1 MVPSPYPQAVPD
13 IHYAPAEDADIA
25 YTITGEGDIPL
36 IWTLGYVSHLDV
48 NWAFPLFR
56 RFADALGEFTRLI
69 VYDKRGMGLSSRGTP
84 GTPLE
89 TRMDDIRAVL
99 DHAGIERAAVM
110 GESEGGP
117 LSMLFAAAHPERTTH
132 LVLQGAEVRERSDD
146 EWPWGDG
153 DDEWFEEYIAGLVD
167 NWGTASEGWVTALFG
182 EELEDPVWAAE
193 HLSRLL
199 RNAASPREGL
209 AWQLASR
216 EIDVRSILPSIRV
229 PTLVLS
235 SLGDPAVPV
244 QSARY
249 IAEHVPGAT
258 LVERDGSEHLPWMK
272 PEAVIPDIREFLT
285 GERVEPVAERVLA
298 TVLFTDLVGS
308 TDRAARMGD
317 AAWRGLLETHHAA
330 ARREIAAHRGI
341 EVGSAGDGFLARFDG
356 PGRAVRCA
364 EAIIDEARSH
374 GLEVRAGV
382 HTGEVELL
390 GDDIAGLAVHIGAR
404 IAGMAGP
411 GEVLVSGSV
420 RDISAGSGLSFADRG
435 EHELKGVPGSWRVYV
450 VER

>member
-1 MVPSPYPQAVPD
+1 MPE
-13 IHYAPAEDADIA
+13 IHYAPADEADIA
-25 YTITGEGDIPL
+25 YTITGDGEIPL

-56 RFADALGEFTRLI
+56 RFAEALGEFSRLI

-117 LSMLFAAAHPERTTH
+117 LSMLFAAAHPERVSH

-153 DDEWFEEYIAGLVD
+153 DDEWFEEYIVGFAD
-167 NWGTASEGWVTALFG
+167 RWGSASEAWATGLFG
-182 EELEDPVWAAE
+182 EELDDPAWATE

-199 RNAASPREGL
+199 RNAASPREAL

-229 PTLVLS
+229 PTLVLHAVD
-235 SLGDPAVPV
+235 DPAVPV
-244 QSARY
+244 ESGRY
-249 IAEHVPGAT
+249 IAEHVPGAR
-258 LVERDGSEHLPWMK
+258 LVERAGTEHLAWMK
-272 PEAVIPDIREFLT
+272 PEAVVPDIREFLT
-285 GERVEPVAERVLA
+285 GERMEPVAERVLA

-341 EVGSAGDGFLARFDG
+341 EVTSAGDGFLARFDG
-356 PGRAVRCA
+356 PGRAIRCA
-364 EAIIDEARSH
+364 EAIIVEAHRH

-382 HTGEVELL
+382 HTGEVELV

-404 IAGMAGP
+404 IAGMAGA
-411 GEVLVSGSV
+411 GEILVSGSV
-420 RDISAGSGLSFADRG
+420 RDISAGSGVEFVDRG
-435 EHELKGVPGSWRVYV
+435 EHDLRGVPGSWRVYA

>member
-1 MVPSPYPQAVPD
+1 MPEV
-13 IHYAPAEDADIA
+13 HYAPADEADIA
-25 YTITGEGDIPL
+25 YTITGEGEIPL

-56 RFADALGEFTRLI
+56 RFCEALGEFCRLI

-117 LSMLFAAAHPERTTH
+117 LSMLFAAAHPERVTH

-153 DDEWFEEYIAGLVD
+153 DDEWFEEYVAGFTD
-167 NWGTASEGWVTALFG
+167 HWGTASEGWAIGLFG
-182 EELEDPVWAAE
+182 KELDDPAWATE

-199 RNAASPREGL
+199 RNAASPREAL

-216 EIDVRSILPSIRV
+216 EIDVRSVLPSIRV
-229 PTLVLS
+229 PTLVLHCIA
-235 SLGDPAVPV
+235 DRVVPIE
-244 QSARY
+244 SGRY
-249 IAEHVPGAT
+249 IAEHIPGGR
-258 LVERDGSEHLPWMK
+258 LVERSGTEHLAWMK
-272 PEAVIPDIREFLT
+272 PEAVVPDIREFLT
-285 GERVEPVAERVLA
+285 GERMEPEAERVLA

-356 PGRAVRCA
+356 PGRAIRCA
-364 EAIIDEARSH
+364 EAIIDEASRH

-382 HTGEVELL
+382 HTGEVELV

-404 IAGMAGP
+404 IAGMAGA
-411 GEVLVSGSV
+411 GEILVSGSV
-420 RDISAGSGLSFADRG
+420 RDISAGSGVSFVDRG
-435 EHELKGVPGSWRVYV
+435 EHELRGVPGSWRVYAV
-450 VER
+450 DR